1 MKKLMYIL
9 PLIALIFLSCERRPL
24 LELSSTHY
32 VRVYINENIKNIT
45 EGFYN
50 ENYERPHYDSP
61 DVLRLILADPATGIV
76 KAERFLRNI
85 GEDERG
91 IYYDGYIYAEPG
103 TYSLMAY
110 NFDTETTVVTNSN
123 NCTEA
128 KAYTNVIASHIS
140 SNIPSRNQH
149 SSDEKIV
156 YDPDHLFAANC
167 GEVKIGYNS
176 EVDTLR
182 TPEGDHFT
190 AESIVKSYYLQVHV
204 KGLEFVSTSI
214 GLLSGMS
221 GSSYINGS
229 GMIENDPV
237 TIYFEMLPGMLSGA
251 AGISKTNT
259 EGITTI
265 YTTFSTFGKIEN
277 AQNAL
282 NITFDFHTIY
292 GEPYSETLNI
302 TDLFYT
308 ELARDKQWLLI
319 EHTINIP
326 EPPKVGGDG
335 GFKPTVNEWGDIKS
349 ELEL

>member
-1 MKKLMYIL
+1 MKKLIYIL
-9 PLIALIFLSCERRPL
+9 PIVVLLLMGCERRPL
-24 LELSSTHY
+24 VELSSTHY
-32 VRVYINENIKNIT
+32 VRVYVNENILNVT

-50 ENYERPHYDSP
+50 ENYARPHYDSP
-61 DVLRLILADPATGIV
+61 DVLRLILADPVTGKAV
-76 KAERFLRNI
+76 AERFLRNI

-91 IYYDGYIYAEPG
+91 IYYDGYIFAEPG
-103 TYSLMAY
+103 NYVLMAY
-110 NFDTETTVVTNSN
+110 NFDTETTIVTNANSCN
-123 NCTEA
+123 EA
-128 KAYTNVIASHIS
+128 KAYTNIIASHIS
-140 SNIPSRNQH
+140 SNIPSRNQ
-149 SSDEKIV
+149 SSTGEKIV

-190 AESIVKSYYLQVHV
+190 AKSIVKSYYLQVRV

-221 GSSYINGS
+221 GSAYVNGT

-237 TIYFEMLPGMLSGA
+237 TIYFEMLPGVNSTASGIA
-251 AGISKTNT
+251 RTNT
-259 EGITTI
+259 EGVTTI
-265 YTTFSTFGKIEN
+265 YTTFSTFGKIEG
-277 AQNAL
+277 AQNGL
-282 NITFDFHTIY
+282 NITFDFHTTY

-308 ELARDKQWLLI
+308 ELAREKQWLLI
-319 EHTINIP
+319 DHTISIP

-335 GFKPTVNEWGDIKS
+335 GFKPIVDEWGDIKTEI
-349 ELEL
+349 EL